1 MAADRQAGIGL
12 ALEPTPNGKSAD
24 GPSSDSPLPDSD
36 YYSSSPGFLPRSIL
50 KGASLAL
57 LARGVFT
64 FASFIVALLIA
75 RAYGAEPVG
84 VVATVTILM
93 TLGGII
99 ANVGTSSS
107 VSFHVTAQ
115 MRVSTLNAFR
125 AYRRILKICLGGIL
139 AVSLG
144 LILLSG
150 RVIEWS
156 FGGLGGHVPLLL
168 MVITIAA
175 VPLRLISE
183 MTVLVMRALNNVPAF
198 AVLTALP
205 ALANLALLGAG
216 LAFGGRWITAVW
228 ALVGGLAVSAVLGL
242 AWVNR
247 RFSQLADGK
256 SEVDGPSTRQILS
269 DSWPMLLSTI
279 GAYVVTSTGV
289 LIVSAMG
296 TQAEA
301 GQFAIALRIVAVTS
315 LVLTSIN
322 SITTPIF
329 ARLHSGDELAELV
342 RFARQTSRLMTLM
355 LVPIIGALAIF
366 GLPILRNVFGSQ
378 FGDAYIPL
386 LILLAGQLV
395 NAVTGPSDF
404 LMTMTGKQTA
414 LRNIVVPVA
423 VLSVVI
429 GVTLVPIF
437 GITGAAL
444 SYAVSLTVWNLT
456 TAIFLRCCYGEWIA
470 YIPFLTRNHS
480 RIGGVG

>member
-1 MAADRQAGIGL
+1 MAAATQAGLGL
-12 ALEPTPNGKSAD
+12 ELEPTPSGKSSD
-24 GPSSDSPLPDSD
+24 DSSSDPQLPETD
-36 YYSSSPGFLPRSIL
+36 YYSSSPGLLPRSIL

-64 FASFIVALLIA
+64 IASFVVAMLTA

-84 VVATVTILM
+84 VVATVTVLA

-107 VSFHVTAQ
+107 VSYHVTAQ
-115 MRVSTLNAFR
+115 LRVSTLAAFR
-125 AYRRILKICLGGIL
+125 SYKRILGICLGGTL
-139 AVSLG
+139 AVALG
-144 LILLSG
+144 LALLSG
-150 RVIEWS
+150 RIIEWN

-183 MTVLVMRALNNVPAF
+183 MTGLVMRALNHVPAY

-205 ALANLALLGAG
+205 ALANLALLGTG
-216 LAFGGRWITAVW
+216 LALGGPWITAVW
-228 ALVGGLAVSAVLGL
+228 ALIGGLAVGAVLGL
-242 AWVNR
+242 VWVKH

-256 SEVDGPSTRQILS
+256 AEVPGPSTRQILS

-301 GQFAIALRIVAVTS
+301 GQFAIALRIAAVTS

-329 ARLHSGDELAELV
+329 ARLHSAGEFAELV
-342 RFARQTSRLMTLM
+342 RFARQTSRLMVLV
-355 LVPIIGALAIF
+355 LVPIIALLAIF
-366 GLPILRNVFGSQ
+366 GQPILSNVFGSQ
-378 FGDAYIPL
+378 FEAAYVPL

-395 NAVTGPSDF
+395 NTATGPSDF
-404 LMTMTGKQTA
+404 LMNMTGKQTA
-414 LRNIVVPVA
+414 LRNIIVPA
-423 VLSVVI
+423 GALSVVL
-429 GVTLVPIF
+429 GVVLVPAL

-444 SYAVSLTVWNLT
+444 AYAVSLTAWNLS
-456 TAIFLRCCYGEWIA
+456 TAVYLRYRYGKWIA
-470 YIPFLTRNHS
+470 YVPFLTRN
-480 RIGGVG
+480 RNQTDAVE

>member
-1 MAADRQAGIGL
+1 MAADSQAGIGL
-12 ALEPTPNGKSAD
+12 ELEPTPDGKSTD
-24 GPSSDSPLPDSD
+24 D
-36 YYSSSPGFLPRSIL
+36 SSSSLGSLPGSIL
-50 KGASLAL
+50 RGASLAL

-64 FASFIVALLIA
+64 LASFIVALLIA

-99 ANVGTSSS
+99 ANLGTSSS
-107 VSFHVTAQ
+107 VSYHVTAQ
-115 MRVSTLNAFR
+115 LRVSTLNAFR
-125 AYRRILKICLGGIL
+125 AYRRILGICLGGIL

-144 LILLSG
+144 LALLSS
-150 RVIEWS
+150 RIIEWS
-156 FGGLGGHVPLLL
+156 FAGLGGHIPLLL

-183 MTVLVMRALNNVPAF
+183 MTGLVMRALNHVPAF
-198 AVLTALP
+198 AALTALP
-205 ALANLALLGAG
+205 ALANLALLGTA
-216 LAFGGRWITAVW
+216 LAFGGQWITAVW
-228 ALVGGLAVSAVLGL
+228 ALVGGLAISAVLGL
-242 AWVNR
+242 VWVKR

-301 GQFAIALRIVAVTS
+301 GQFAIALRIAAVTS
-315 LVLTSIN
+315 LVLMSIN

-329 ARLHSGDELAELV
+329 ARLHSAGETAELV
-342 RFARQTSRLMTLM
+342 RFARQTSRLMVLV
-355 LVPIIGALAIF
+355 LVPIIGTLAVF
-366 GLPILRNVFGSQ
+366 GQSILRNVFGSQ
-378 FGDAYIPL
+378 FAAAYVPL

-395 NAVTGPSDF
+395 NTATGPSDF
-404 LMTMTGKQTA
+404 LMNMTGKQTA
-414 LRNIVVPVA
+414 LRNIIVPA
-423 VLSVVI
+423 AALSVVL
-429 GVTLVPIF
+429 GVSLVPVF

-444 SYAVSLTVWNLT
+444 AYAVSLTAWNLT
-456 TAIFLRCCYGEWIA
+456 AAVFLRCRYGEWIV
-470 YIPFLTRNHS
+470 YIPFITRNS
-480 RIGGVG
+480 KRTDDAK